1 MGNPWFEH
9 SKTKEDI
16 KGMCERRNMNIFAD
30 LETVD
35 PRQNWR
41 VPNDPKPEDPDFFPK
56 YVQN

>member
-1 MGNPWFEH
+1 
-9 SKTKEDI
+9 
-16 KGMCERRNMNIFAD
+16 MNIFVD

-41 VPNDPKPEDPDFFPK
+41 VPNDPKPEDPNFFPK